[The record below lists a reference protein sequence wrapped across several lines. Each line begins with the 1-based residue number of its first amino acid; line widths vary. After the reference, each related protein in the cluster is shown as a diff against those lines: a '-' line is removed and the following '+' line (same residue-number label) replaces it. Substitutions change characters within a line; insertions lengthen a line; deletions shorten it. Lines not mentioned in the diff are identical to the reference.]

1 MSRTKGT
8 REPADEMRTLRL
20 EVVPWTTHTVC
31 VVSLESRNAAGRSHS
46 VLARWHLRLTRA
58 DLAGHSTDDVL
69 RVVIDRVLHRLDS
82 TGNPADYRAAVG
94 IGVPLGTTGG
104 TVPTDPPAGGC
115 ADSQPLPGL

>member
-1 MSRTKGT
+1 MPAAKRS

-31 VVSLESRNAAGRSHS
+31 VVSLESRNSAGRSHS

-69 RVVIDRVLHRLDS
+69 RAVIERVLHRLQSAGD
-82 TGNPADYRAAVG
+82 PADYRAAVG
-94 IGVPLGTTGG
+94 LGVPLGTTGG
-104 TVPTDPPAGGC
+104 TVTTDSPAGGC